1 MSDVIVETTGGKVR
15 GALVDGIQVFRG
27 IPYGAPTG
35 GADRFLP
42 PRPPTEWGRNT
53 TPAGESGPNPLAERP
68 IRWTPL
74 AEQLSQYQSD
84 GADDLREIL

>member
-1 MSDVIVETTGGKVR
+1 MSDGPHDEP
-15 GALVDGIQVFRG
+15 LPVDPQIEH
-27 IPYGAPTG
+27 
-35 GADRFLP
+35 
-42 PRPPTEWGRNT
+42 PPTEWGRNT